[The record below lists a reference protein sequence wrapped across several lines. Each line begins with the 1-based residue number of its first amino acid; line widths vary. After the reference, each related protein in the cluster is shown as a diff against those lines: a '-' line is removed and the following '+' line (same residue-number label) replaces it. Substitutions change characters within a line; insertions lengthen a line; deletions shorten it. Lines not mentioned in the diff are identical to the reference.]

1 MRHMKLPLR
10 RESFYDD
17 ALPHLPAVEYPF
29 LSGLSYSLLS
39 PVHGWLSQ
47 SPSVSA
53 VWDSSLVNR
62 AHWRCGACASIAT
75 FMAHQSCLSLLR
87 SLSLSLFLS
96 PLLRYRPLTFIDFNG
111 PGFAQWLPRLAGH
124 GQPGKEPQPDQLIKC
139 PQRLWLNNSLCLL
152 PTHYSSRAPQRG
164 AEMRRRS
171 RCPRLTWRLS
181 CGAGIIKSSTA
192 HK

>member
-29 LSGLSYSLLS
+29 LSGLSYSLLPPPLS
-39 PVHGWLSQ
+39 ILSCQACPGWLSQ

-62 AHWRCGACASIAT
+62 AHWHCGACASIAT

-87 SLSLSLFLS
+87 SLSLSLSLTPS
-96 PLLRYRPLTFIDFNG
+96 PAQAVNFYWFQWARICTVIAQAGWPWATRQGAPARPAHKVPSTPLTQQ
-111 PGFAQWLPRLAGH
+111 FAL
-124 GQPGKEPQPDQLIKC
+124 
-139 PQRLWLNNSLCLL
+139 
-152 PTHYSSRAPQRG
+152 SSAD
-164 AEMRRRS
+164 A
-171 RCPRLTWRLS
+171 LS
-181 CGAGIIKSSTA
+181 
-192 HK
+192 